1 MLCHLS
7 LRFIL
12 CNSCSCSCWFQLM
25 IFVSVNPLCLWSRFL
40 ILGRVLVNALCCWF
54 LFILNWFMCLVL
66 DTYRS
71 IVDMSCSVQTWE
83 WKILRRERITDLL
96 CQVSLCSQT
105 SWSRTCCVK
114 SCVLY
119 SCVKSCVLYS
129 CVKSCVSYSCVYH
142 GLVSCTL
149 VSITDLCRLCTKLVI
164 SLYIFSL
171 DLYEQLFNLKA
182 IYFLFW
188 SEVLKISKS
197 LFFSLL
203 DHNFSKS
210 LITTSQNIFSL
221 WSQVFK
227 TI

>member
-25 IFVSVNPLCLWSRFL
+25 IFVSVNQLFLWSMLL

-54 LFILNWFMCLVL
+54 LFILNWFLCLVL
-66 DTYRS
+66 DTYMS
-71 IVDMSCSVQTWE
+71 IVDLSCSVKTWE

-129 CVKSCVSYSCVYH
+129 CVYH
-142 GLVSCTL
+142 GLVSTL
-149 VSITDLCRLCTKLVI
+149 YQTCNLFIYLLSRLVWTTLL
-164 SLYIFSL
+164 SQGYL
-171 DLYEQLFNLKA
+171 
-182 IYFLFW
+182 
-188 SEVLKISKS
+188 
-197 LFFSLL
+197 FSLL
-203 DHNFSKS
+203 IRSFKNLEVSFFFTLGSQLLKIFDHNFSKYFLS
-210 LITTSQNIFSL
+210 LIPSF
-221 WSQVFK
+221 
-227 TI
+227 